1 MESIATREA
10 FGKALLELGHKNN
23 DIVVV
28 GGDLNVST
36 FAHLFGHEF
45 PDRFLILVPLNK
57 IL

>member
-10 FGKALLELGHKNN
+10 FGKALLELGHENN
-23 DIVVV
+23 DVVVV

-45 PDRFLILVPLNK
+45 PDSFFDFGHAEPVS
-57 IL
+57 